1 MSGMRRRE
9 FITLLGGAAAAW
21 PLVAGAQQADKPVIG
36 YLSGRSSDAEAG
48 LQDAFRRGLEESG
61 YVEGRNVAIEYRFSE
76 GQDARL
82 PALAADLVRQGVAVL
97 VATDTPSAL
106 VAKSASATIPIV
118 FGTGT
123 DPVKLGLVE
132 ALNRPGG
139 NATGVAVFVTELGPK
154 RLQLLREVVPHAT
167 LIAFIVNLNTASGP
181 PQQSEMQTV
190 AQALGQQ
197 LLILSASTE
206 QEVEEAFATMA
217 ARKVD
222 VIVYSASV
230 FFQVMRERLV
240 ALAARHAM
248 PAIYEWPEFVTAG
261 GLMSYSS
268 SRSESG
274 RQTGLY
280 AGQILKGAKPA
291 DLPVFQSSKFELVI
305 NLKTAKALGL
315 DVPLHLQQL
324 ADEVI
329 E

>member
-1 MSGMRRRE
+1 M
-9 FITLLGGAAAAW
+9 
-21 PLVAGAQQADKPVIG
+21 
-36 YLSGRSSDAEAG
+36 
-48 LQDAFRRGLEESG
+48 
-61 YVEGRNVAIEYRFSE
+61 
-76 GQDARL
+76 
-82 PALAADLVRQGVAVL
+82 L

-106 VAKSASATIPIV
+106 VAKSASAMIPIV
-118 FGTGT
+118 FGTGA

-181 PQQSEMQTV
+181 SQQSEMQTV
-190 AQALGQQ
+190 TQALGQQ

-206 QEVEEAFATMA
+206 REVEEAFATMA

-222 VIVYSASV
+222 AIVYSASV

-240 ALAARHAM
+240 ALAARHAI

>member
-1 MSGMRRRE
+1 MRRRE
-9 FITLLGGAAAAW
+9 FITLVGGAAAAW
-21 PLVAGAQQADKPVIG
+21 PLMARTQQADKLVIG
-36 YLSGRSSDAEAG
+36 YLSGRSSDAEAR

-61 YVEGRNVAIEYRFSE
+61 YVEGRNVAIEYRFSD
-76 GQDARL
+76 GQDGRL

-106 VAKSASATIPIV
+106 VAKAATTTIPIV
-118 FGTGT
+118 FSGGT
-123 DPVKLGLVE
+123 DPVKLGLVD
-132 ALNRPGG
+132 AINRPGG
-139 NATGVAVFVTELGPK
+139 NATGVAIFVTDLLPK
-154 RLQLLREVVPHAT
+154 RLQLLREVVPQAN
-167 LIAFIVNLNTASGP
+167 LIAFIVNLNTATGP
-181 PQQSEMQTV
+181 RQQSEMQTV

-222 VIVYSASV
+222 AIVYSANV
-230 FFQVMRERLV
+230 FFQVVREQLV
-240 ALAARHAM
+240 ALAARHRI

-268 SRSESG
+268 SRSELG
-274 RQTGLY
+274 RQIGLY

-291 DLPVFQSSKFELVI
+291 DLPVIQSSKFELVI

-315 DVPLHLQQL
+315 AIPPGVL
-324 ADEVI
+324 AIADDAI